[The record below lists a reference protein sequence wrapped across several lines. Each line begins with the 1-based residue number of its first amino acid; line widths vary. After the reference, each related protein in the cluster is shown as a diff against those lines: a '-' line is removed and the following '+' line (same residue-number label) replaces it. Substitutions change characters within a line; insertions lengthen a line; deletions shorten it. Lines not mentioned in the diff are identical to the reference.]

1 MKDLFCKELKD
12 GGVDIHISKEIV
24 SLFGKDNLLNG
35 ELAIDE
41 EGRLVIIP
49 QKDLAHSKNIRTRTR
64 KLMEKYK
71 NDLDRMSD

>member
-24 SLFGKDNLLNG
+24 SLFGKSNLLNG

-49 QKDLAHSKNIRTRTR
+49 QKDLVHSKNIRARTR